1 MMEYFTAAAIGFG
14 IATIIFTIFDKWNHG
29 QWIKL
34 CDRYEA
40 MIEKLLAERDDADR
54 WKQN

>member
-1 MMEYFTAAAIGFG
+1 MEYFTAAAIGFG